1 MFLITVIH
9 DLRNRLI
16 KNRFQHSGQ
25 IVHKFFHEV
34 LVAMMKFS
42 KEMITPSFNDN
53 SNGIANHRL
62 RQIFKHSQLL
72 QWVVP
77 GYSREQVVV
86 FDPELRRIL
95 RRARR
100 AILSKYQDP
109 RNPTLSNEFSMWVPG
124 LNGVGELWV
133 LVVLGLD
140 LELEDIYGVSRVFC
154 GGLRFLKSFGFLQR
168 K

>member
-1 MFLITVIH
+1 
-9 DLRNRLI
+9 
-16 KNRFQHSGQ
+16 
-25 IVHKFFHEV
+25 
-34 LVAMMKFS
+34 MMKFS

-62 RQIFKHSQLL
+62 RQIFKLELSLSQSTGLELISIHNLL

-124 LNGVGELWV
+124 LKGVGELWV